1 MQHWF
6 VLFQS
11 CSTGRAGC
19 NNDSIELN
27 SEHGSF
33 GFKLNFKL
41 KKMSAQQTSTNTSTN
56 TSASASASAS
66 ASILA
71 SNFEDEQQEDVKEKQ
86 EENLPMAFHIY
97 NKTWRNNILL
107 KSEGCVNIRV
117 WTSKTR
123 ERSKRKGRVCEYSPM
138 CIFPSGRSTP
148 RRGVV
153 LLLVGAVLL
162 LAGRAA
168 DFKLGLFNISS
179 NWIFTATEAE
189 WKGGSEDLAEHTLC
203 TGVFPEANGWNKL

>member
-41 KKMSAQQTSTNTSTN
+41 KKMSAQQTSTNTS
-56 TSASASASAS
+56 ASAS

-86 EENLPMAFHIY
+86 EENLPMTFHIY
-97 NKTWRNNILL
+97 NKTRQMQRNNISL
-107 KSEGCVNIRV
+107 KSEVCFNIRV

-123 ERSKRKGRVCEYSPM
+123 ERSKRKGRVCEYSPHVHISKREVHAGTGGGATARR
-138 CIFPSGRSTP
+138 CCAATGGPGGR
-148 RRGVV
+148 
-153 LLLVGAVLL
+153 L
-162 LAGRAA
+162 
-168 DFKLGLFNISS
+168 
-179 NWIFTATEAE
+179 
-189 WKGGSEDLAEHTLC
+189 
-203 TGVFPEANGWNKL
+203 